1 MSALSISNHLIMR
14 MLQRQN
20 TKRVI
25 AKKMERGEVIRE
37 TDNVSMDVIIDVP
50 NDNANTPDIIKDSVT
65 EAIQATQAS
74 QASHVTNNITA

>member
-1 MSALSISNHLIMR
+1 MR

-37 TDNVSMDVIIDVP
+37 TDNVSTDVIIDVP
-50 NDNANTPDIIKDSVT
+50 NDNANTSDIIKDSVT
-65 EAIQATQAS
+65 EAIQATQAI
-74 QASHVTNNITA
+74 QAIQAIQATNA

>member
-37 TDNVSMDVIIDVP
+37 TDNVSTDVIIDVP
-50 NDNANTPDIIKDSVT
+50 NDNANTQDIIKDSVM
-65 EAIQATQAS
+65 EAS
-74 QASHVTNNITA
+74 QASHVTNNITV